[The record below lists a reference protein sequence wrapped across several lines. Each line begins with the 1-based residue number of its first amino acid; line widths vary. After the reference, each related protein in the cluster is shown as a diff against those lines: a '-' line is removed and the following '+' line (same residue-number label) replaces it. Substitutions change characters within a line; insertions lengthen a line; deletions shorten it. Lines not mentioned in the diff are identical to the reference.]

1 MRGILT
7 RDQPQQTETLKQS
20 GGRSRFRMNPTQN
33 SATCY
38 SDNYDKE
45 EAAAK
50 FRSTTK
56 VFTQSQ
62 CFGAA

>member
-38 SDNYDKE
+38 SDSDNYDKE
-45 EAAAK
+45 L
-50 FRSTTK
+50 RSTTPTP
-56 VFTQSQ
+56 VLSNRDV
-62 CFGAA
+62 